1 MTGESYVAGADAN
14 IDDQA
19 TVGYQHADD
28 AAPPVLGDQAR
39 VRSGTIIYTDVQI
52 GDDFVTGHRALIRE
66 DTTIGDSVIV
76 GTDTVID
83 GATSIGSHVSLQTGV
98 YIPRNTT
105 IGDNVFIGPKAV
117 LTNDP
122 YPVRR
127 DVDLVGPVI
136 EDSVSIGANATLLP
150 DVTIG
155 EGTFVAA
162 GSVVTRDVPPDTLAV
177 GTPATHK
184 PLPEELSPEN
194 MLR

>member
-1 MTGESYVAGADAN
+1 MTTYETGADAN
-14 IDDQA
+14 IDDGA

-28 AAPPVLGDQAR
+28 ASATVLGDRAR
-39 VRSGTIIYTDVQI
+39 VRAGTIIYTDVQI
-52 GDDFVTGHRALIRE
+52 GDDFITGHRALVRE
-66 DTTIGDSVIV
+66 KTTIGDSVVV

-83 GATSIGSHVSLQTGV
+83 GTTRIGSHVSLQTGV
-98 YIPRNTT
+98 YVPSDTE
-105 IGDNVFIGPKAV
+105 IGDNVFIGPRAV

-150 DVTIG
+150 EVHVG
-155 EGTFVAA
+155 RGSFVAA
-162 GSVVTRDVPPDTLAV
+162 GAVVTRDVPPETLAV
-177 GTPATHK
+177 GTPAVHK
-184 PLPEELSPEN
+184 QLPEELSPEN